1 MVLTNVN
8 SVNSSTTLSPKVSHH
23 KVHSQ
28 RDKRLWQTSFHL
40 KKKTNHLASKLF
52 ATQLQ
57 SMEKLHTF
65 MKMQICE
72 KLNVYVSSMLKPI
85 IKEQHKVLK
94 SLPLLP
100 VGVD

>member
-1 MVLTNVN
+1 MGIFLGIQ
-8 SVNSSTTLSPKVSHH
+8 STYSKGQNIAADILS
-23 KVHSQ
+23 
-28 RDKRLWQTSFHL
+28 FE
-40 KKKTNHLASKLF
+40 KKTNNLASELF
-52 ATQLQ
+52 ATQLPKRKQ
-57 SMEKLHTF
+57 FKVWKKLHKF
-65 MKMQICE
+65 MKMQISK